1 MEGRRIRIRIAENI
15 AVTPPNLFGIER
27 RIAYAQRK
35 YHSGL
40 MWVGVTRGF
49 AGMKFSGSLKI
60 LGENWAVRDITINKM
75 INPDMSFVE

>member
-60 LGENWAVRDITINKM
+60 LGENWAVRDITKNKM